1 MWFIVFGLVALFVVG
16 WVGDLVLVDY
26 ADCAGFAWVCGGDLL
41 CWWFAI
47 WCGLRFVGGVNCGG
61 WLLFIGLG
69 LGRLV

>member
-1 MWFIVFGLVALFVVG
+1 MILL
-16 WVGDLVLVDY
+16 LVDY

-47 WCGLRFVGGVNCGG
+47 WCGLRLVGGVNCGG